1 MISVRRDID
10 HYNTPQVSYTSDAV
24 AEFFSMTFKMP
35 LEELAV
41 KLEAFLLSGI
51 TGKS

>member
-1 MISVRRDID
+1 MISVQRDID